1 MKVFP
6 RSVWLA
12 LALGSVVSLA
22 ASSFG
27 VLNGLGQIELVD
39 PLTNADSSFG
49 NPLFPS
55 DSLAITPAGQYYSA
69 DAAGMIFN
77 LTATGPIPAGPSGYA
92 QIGDLDF
99 APGGLWGFSNAVQD
113 LFFFNLGSASVTYSV
128 TLNTLVGY
136 KVTGVAYQPGSG
148 DIFLSAN
155 LGLNTDQLY
164 RVDLLPTPSVSLVG
178 ALLHSDGASYV
189 SDIDFGAGGTLY
201 AMTWFHRHFY
211 SVNPATAATAQL
223 SVGPHRDATAMAF
236 AEVPEATVSVPVLAA
251 LFAWLGWRRVQA
263 GRR

>member
-1 MKVFP
+1 MRLFP
-6 RSVWLA
+6 SSVWLS
-12 LALGSVVSLA
+12 LALGSSVSLR

-39 PLTNADSSFG
+39 PLTNADAAFG
-49 NPLFPS
+49 NPPFPS
-55 DSLAITPAGQYYSA
+55 DSLAITPAGKYYSA
-69 DAAGMIFN
+69 DPVGMIFN
-77 LTATGPIPAGPSGYA
+77 LTATGPIPKGPTGYA

-99 APGGLWGFSNAVQD
+99 APGGLWGFSNATQR
-113 LFFFNLGSASVTYSV
+113 LFFFNLGSATVTYSAN
-128 TLNTLVGY
+128 LGALAGY
-136 KVTGVAYQPGSG
+136 QVTGVAYQPGSG

-155 LGLNTDQLY
+155 QGLNMDQLY
-164 RVDLLPTPSVSLVG
+164 RVDLMPIPIVSLVG
-178 ALLHSDGASYV
+178 TLLHSDGASYV

-211 SVNPATAATAQL
+211 SVNPATAATVQL
-223 SVGPHRDATAMAF
+223 SAGPHRDATAMAF
-236 AEVPEATVSVPVLAA
+236 AEVPEATVSVPALAA

>member
-6 RSVWLA
+6 RSVCLA
-12 LALGSVVSLA
+12 LALGSVVPLA

-55 DSLAITPAGQYYSA
+55 DSLAITPAGKYYSA
-69 DAAGMIFN
+69 DPAGMIFN
-77 LTATGPIPAGPSGYA
+77 LTTTGPIPKGPTGYT

-99 APGGLWGFSNAVQD
+99 APGGLWGFSNAAQD
-113 LFFFNLGSASVTYSV
+113 LFFFNLGSATVTYSANFSV
-128 TLNTLVGY
+128 LAGY
-136 KVTGVAYQPGSG
+136 QVTGVAYQPSFG

-155 LGLNTDQLY
+155 QGLNTDQLF
-164 RVDLLPTPSVSLVG
+164 RVDLLPIPSVSLVG
-178 ALLHSDGASYV
+178 TLLHSDGASYV

-211 SVNPATAATAQL
+211 SVNQATAATTQL
-223 SVGPHRDATAMAF
+223 SVGPHRDATAMAV
-236 AEVPEATVSVPVLAA
+236 AEVPEATVSMPALAGM
-251 LFAWLGWRRVQA
+251 LAWFGWRRFQA